1 MLKNISG
8 KFKWL
13 SAVAVAAAVVLVVVF
28 IVVHGRGNDDN
39 VETYVDVKDTD
50 GAVETA
56 RETEKSTESAASF
69 ETEGNTDVTEESSE
83 DMAEQSG
90 NTANNEENEQTEDTD
105 TQGEGVGE
113 EAENAQ
119 EGGSH
124 VISGVTCIMQEPELP
139 SGCEITS
146 LTILLNYL
154 GYRADKI
161 VMAQDYLITS
171 PLESKSLYEAFG
183 GDPADPAAY
192 GCYAPVIVN
201 SANQYLK
208 DSQSNKTAYDISGT
222 EFEDLFTYID
232 SDIPVVVWTTEDLAA
247 PQYTKEWYT
256 DDGVYCTWISP
267 QHCVLLYGYD
277 KASDMVY
284 ISDPLKGNVT
294 YSLETF
300 ALRYRQMS
308 SQAVVIK

>member
-1 MLKNISG
+1 
-8 KFKWL
+8 
-13 SAVAVAAAVVLVVVF
+13 
-28 IVVHGRGNDDN
+28 
-39 VETYVDVKDTD
+39 
-50 GAVETA
+50 
-56 RETEKSTESAASF
+56 
-69 ETEGNTDVTEESSE
+69 
-83 DMAEQSG
+83 
-90 NTANNEENEQTEDTD
+90 
-105 TQGEGVGE
+105 
-113 EAENAQ
+113 
-119 EGGSH
+119 
-124 VISGVTCIMQEPELP
+124 MQEPELP

-208 DSQSNKTAYDISGT
+208 DNQSNKTAYDISGT

-232 SDIPVVVWTTEDLAA
+232 SDIPVVVWTTEDLTA

-277 KASDMVY
+277 KALDMVY

-300 ALRYRQMS
+300 ALRYQQMS